1 MRFPRPKKTPALPFR
16 TAQAMGHRILH
27 LAKTTRGSRDARA
40 FRARRDYKLAWRE
53 LDFFERATVALI
65 VTEYDRDPGSNYADE
80 QLK

>member
-1 MRFPRPKKTPALPFR
+1 MRFPRPKKTPALRFR

-40 FRARRDYKLAWRE
+40 SRSTRLQTRFARIK
-53 LDFFERATVALI
+53 DFFERETVALI